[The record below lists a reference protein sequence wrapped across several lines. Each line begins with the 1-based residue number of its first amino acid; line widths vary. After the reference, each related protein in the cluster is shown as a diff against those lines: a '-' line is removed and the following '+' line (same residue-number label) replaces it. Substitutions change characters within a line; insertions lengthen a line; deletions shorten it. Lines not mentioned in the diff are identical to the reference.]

1 MLTHIGLQRNKETIP
16 TFGVG
21 VIKECF
27 FIIVVSPNVNPRHVY
42 YARLQN
48 KCYRLMSEM
57 VTMGDQRRG
66 FGSMFG
72 HVCWHFV
79 YHCVLY
85 VNSGCYK
92 IRSVFVVR
100 CVGFKSWN

>member
-57 VTMGDQRRG
+57 VTMGDQREVLG
-66 FGSMFG
+66 ACLGMFVG
-72 HVCWHFV
+72 ILCIIVCCMSIV
-79 YHCVLY
+79 GVTRLGLY
-85 VNSGCYK
+85 LL
-92 IRSVFVVR
+92 
-100 CVGFKSWN
+100 